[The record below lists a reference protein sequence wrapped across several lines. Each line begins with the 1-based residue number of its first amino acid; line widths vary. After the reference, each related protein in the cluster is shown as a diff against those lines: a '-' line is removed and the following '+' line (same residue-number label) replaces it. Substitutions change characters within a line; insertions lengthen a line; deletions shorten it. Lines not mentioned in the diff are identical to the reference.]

1 MTHRAWKWRRR
12 RQLLRVLLSTAA
24 VVNPWPISWRM
35 LLGSLES
42 NGITKRIFTI
52 AAIVKRDI
60 DSSTAL
66 LAWDNARQLLINSF
80 GLKNDRR
87 RRSEEH
93 KRNRK
98 ENCWGWRR
106 TNEWMKS
113 PQMKFYKL
121 SLTQQRNSF
130 YASNVPRFTFLRVSF
145 FLSPLQPFVNNKH
158 TNTDGFA
165 ATCEG
170 TRNSSLLA
178 IHTRRG
184 SMLEAVIDW
193 PSCGRRYDG
202 LLRLVTKAAV

>member
-12 RQLLRVLLSTAA
+12 RQPLRVPLST
-24 VVNPWPISWRM
+24 VVGNPEPIFVAYASGKLGVKWHGDENFHDRCHQAWYGLFHRSSRLRQCTPTVNK
-35 LLGSLES
+35 LLWL
-42 NGITKRIFTI
+42 
-52 AAIVKRDI
+52 
-60 DSSTAL
+60 
-66 LAWDNARQLLINSF
+66 
-80 GLKNDRR
+80 DRR
-87 RRSEEH
+87 RRSGEH

-145 FLSPLQPFVNNKH
+145 FLSPLRPFVNNKH
-158 TNTDGFA
+158 TNTDAFV

-170 TRNSSLLA
+170 TRNSASCDPHTAWKYVGRGDWLSVVWLA
-178 IHTRRG
+178 LWRA
-184 SMLEAVIDW
+184 S
-193 PSCGRRYDG
+193 
-202 LLRLVTKAAV
+202 